1 MDGAL
6 RAATEQELLGWLSS
20 SPSALGVDLLE
31 YRTPTTEES
40 VLHLAISREF
50 MTVVHK
56 LVSKNVDVNAQDHQ
70 GKTPL
75 MRAIEMRNMDMVHIL
90 IDAKSDLSIKCRDG
104 YSALYIAAE
113 DVSRLDIARFIL
125 PYVKDDGAHELFEA
139 IVENDAEVL
148 ENLLAAGVSSSLRRP
163 DVLQTPAI
171 HSAIHNTMLLSILLE
186 HDRTLVDCKDRQ
198 GQTAL
203 GIASILGELDAVKL
217 LLQYGANI
225 ELKDFRG
232 RTPLHLAT
240 FYEQLEVVEY
250 FVEQGASIEA
260 RDDDQRTPLHS
271 MAEKGNLRG
280 CTLLCR
286 AKAKLNALDI
296 HGWSPMHLAAS
307 LGHSEVC
314 AFFVHEGGLLL
325 EWSDSMLCRPSLTAN
340 AWISVS
346 PNKLCMIYSELWDLG
361 VPQTK
366 AKYGTLRIRDL
377 EMNTLMHITASFAS
391 TVDAEYLLIALQHH
405 VPLNVQNCMR
415 ATPAQSAKAEPTI
428 QFLRAMGSRDFGTAS
443 LQNLFVDAFSTCSS
457 MKLLMIIH
465 EITEG
470 YSNLGDPTTMCV
482 SNETG
487 DTVLHVFVDSIKQ
500 FSDDTQRSML
510 SSSQWLNASEATL
523 FLDKM
528 NWAGKT
534 PLHVAAA
541 IGAKGACRALL
552 DHGAK
557 AGLGVGVPD
566 DRLKIATNLA
576 TEGWTA
582 LNFALEIGYDELI
595 LDLMDEP
602 GIFPTESTALSQL
615 KQSMATKRPRLL
627 PLLYQRMSDNS
638 TDVLLL
644 EAKSRAAEFVP
655 KTDPTAWTVF
665 RAVLEAERYGVDA
678 LKKYACK
685 DLIIRSTGDTLL
697 HIFAMDAA
705 RIPEMTYL
713 LTQEKFFVDTPN
725 LRRKTPLH
733 YACQVHSFAM
743 VSFLLS
749 HGADLRA
756 SHRVLRPPPVT
767 SLLDALSLHIDDL
780 TASKSEQSAS
790 STILTK
796 SAAHVRESSV
806 DPMTEQWQTPLHLCL
821 SQRMDELTGEQ
832 QQATTAI
839 IELLLQHPHSIMEPS
854 VAAFGPYPSE
864 STQCG
869 WNAYVFERL
878 LADFPQS
885 LPLYLNHFM
894 AASTWYGSTT
904 TSFNEVKEVCRNLDR
919 MTHLTPVMLLP
930 TVHNA
935 LKAKWR
941 LYGHRLYRRELFFS
955 VLLVLCFT
963 MSNYTVVTPQ
973 DDKDLDTS
981 SANTSSSLLASSY
994 SWFAFATTQD
1004 DVVGVFKF
1012 LTWALALYHLVYVE
1026 LWQELR
1032 LQTKAYWRS
1041 MWNYINLATYLL
1053 LLASLP
1059 LEYAYVRPAIVES
1072 CLSLASILLLFG
1084 LMQSLL
1090 VYPYFSVLLFT
1101 FSRMVRVAIRFCCL
1115 HVILLI
1121 GFTAAFYL
1129 VYHGK
1134 EGHETLTHSFAT
1146 VFFIT
1151 FGEIQFHDY
1160 YSNVASPFRYTFGMV
1175 VIVAYIICV
1184 NLVGLN
1190 MLIAMMTSEYEEIKT
1205 QAEVLSTQQL
1215 ASTMHRYETWLGD
1228 KRLDALYE
1236 SSDVWS
1242 FTQVSKKASVIP
1254 GAVDST
1260 EISQLKTMVAQL
1272 SRDLVATRE
1281 EGDTQ
1286 KRENREL
1293 AQRIAD
1299 LEQSMQ
1305 QHMQTNHK
1313 MLQDI
1318 VQMMQKSQA
1327 S

>member
-1 MDGAL
+1 
-6 RAATEQELLGWLSS
+6 
-20 SPSALGVDLLE
+20 
-31 YRTPTTEES
+31 
-40 VLHLAISREF
+40 
-50 MTVVHK
+50 
-56 LVSKNVDVNAQDHQ
+56 
-70 GKTPL
+70 
-75 MRAIEMRNMDMVHIL
+75 
-90 IDAKSDLSIKCRDG
+90 
-104 YSALYIAAE
+104 
-113 DVSRLDIARFIL
+113 
-125 PYVKDDGAHELFEA
+125 
-139 IVENDAEVL
+139 
-148 ENLLAAGVSSSLRRP
+148 
-163 DVLQTPAI
+163 
-171 HSAIHNTMLLSILLE
+171 
-186 HDRTLVDCKDRQ
+186 
-198 GQTAL
+198 
-203 GIASILGELDAVKL
+203 
-217 LLQYGANI
+217 
-225 ELKDFRG
+225 
-232 RTPLHLAT
+232 
-240 FYEQLEVVEY
+240 
-250 FVEQGASIEA
+250 
-260 RDDDQRTPLHS
+260 

-280 CTLLCR
+280 CTLFCR

-325 EWSDSMLCRPSLTAN
+325 EWSDSILCRPSLTAN

-391 TVDAEYLLIALQHH
+391 TMDAEYLLTALQRH

-443 LQNLFVDAFSTCSS
+443 LQNLSVDAFSTCSS

-500 FSDDTQRSML
+500 FSDDIQRSML
-510 SSSQWLNASEATL
+510 SSSQWLNASDATL

-602 GIFPTESTALSQL
+602 GIFPTESTALAQL

-644 EAKSRAAEFVP
+644 EAKSRAAEFLP
-655 KTDPTAWTVF
+655 KADPTAWTVF

-756 SHRVLRPPPVT
+756 SHRVFRPPPVT

-780 TASKSEQSAS
+780 TASKSEQSTS

-919 MTHLTPVMLLP
+919 MTHLTPVMLHP

-994 SWFAFATTQD
+994 SWFAFATAQD

-1059 LEYAYVRPAIVES
+1059 LEYAYVRPAITES

-1160 YSNVASPFRYTFGMV
+1160 YSNVASPYRYTFGMV

-1242 FTQVSKKASVIP
+1242 FTQVSKKASVMP

-1293 AQRIAD
+1293 AQRVAD

-1318 VQMMQKSQA
+1318 VQMMQKSQV